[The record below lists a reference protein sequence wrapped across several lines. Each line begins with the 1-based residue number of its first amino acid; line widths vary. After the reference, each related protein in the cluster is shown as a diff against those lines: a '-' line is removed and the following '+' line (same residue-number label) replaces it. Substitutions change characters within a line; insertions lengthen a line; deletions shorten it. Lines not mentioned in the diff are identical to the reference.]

1 MAENGRLDDSNVTV
15 TNRASQDWL
24 QYCATQEQLDTF
36 NNDGYL
42 IVEEALTPQ
51 IIDQLTEV
59 INPVDTRY
67 VLIRAL
73 DCIANQDNIEKAN
86 YGVFQV

>member
-1 MAENGRLDDSNVTV
+1 MTV
-15 TNRASQDWL
+15 TNRVSQDWL

-51 IIDQLTEV
+51 IIDQLAEV
-59 INPVDTRY
+59 INRVDYEERKKQKLSND
-67 VLIRAL
+67 VILSKFCMVVEDDIFLELL
-73 DCIANQDNIEKAN
+73 D
-86 YGVFQV
+86 